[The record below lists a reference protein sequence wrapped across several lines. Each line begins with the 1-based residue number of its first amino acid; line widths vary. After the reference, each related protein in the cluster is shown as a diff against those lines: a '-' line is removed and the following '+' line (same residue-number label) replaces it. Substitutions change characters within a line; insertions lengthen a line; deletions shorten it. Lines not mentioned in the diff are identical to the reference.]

1 MDKKEI
7 RAQIKAEKAAL
18 SRAYIEAYSAHL
30 AEVAAA
36 QSFYRDADVIYA
48 YLAYN
53 EEIRTEALIRRAWAD
68 GKRVAVPKVL
78 DQGVMEFYYID
89 SFDGIAP
96 GYFGIPEPEGAPGR
110 VADDRNFLM
119 LMPGLAY
126 GRDHN
131 RIGYG
136 GGFYDR
142 YLERKQA
149 EGAGFVTVALAYGFQ
164 IFDGIPAEAHDRK
177 VDIVISDQEI
187 IC

>member
-7 RAQIKAEKAAL
+7 RKQIKERKATLSEK
-18 SRAYIEAYSAHL
+18 YIADYSAQL
-30 AEVAAA
+30 SELAAA
-36 QSFYRDADVIYA
+36 QECYREAKEIYV

-53 EEIRTEALIRRAWAD
+53 EEIRTDALVRRAWAD

-78 DQGVMEFYYID
+78 DEGVMEFYYID

-96 GYFGIPEPEGAPGR
+96 GYCGIPEPVGTTETLANGTD
-110 VADDRNFLM
+110 VLL

-142 YLERKQA
+142 YIERKQA
-149 EGAGFVTVALAYGFQ
+149 EGTRFRTLALAYEFQ
-164 IFDGIPAEAHDRK
+164 IFDTIPAEAHDTK
-177 VDIVISDQEI
+177 VDIVISAEEMI
-187 IC
+187 Y

>member
-7 RAQIKAEKAAL
+7 RRLIREKKAAL
-18 SRAYIEAYSAHL
+18 SRSYIEAYSAHL
-30 AEVAAA
+30 ADLAAM
-36 QSFYRDADVIYA
+36 QPCYREAEVIYA

-53 EEIRTEALIRRAWAD
+53 EEIMTDALIRRAWAD

-78 DQGVMEFYYID
+78 DQGVMEFYYIE
-89 SFDGIAP
+89 SFDGISL
-96 GYFGIPEPEGAPGR
+96 GYCDIPEPAGDPEQL
-110 VADDRNFLM
+110 ADDKNFLM
-119 LMPGLAY
+119 LMPGMAY

-149 EGAGFVTVALAYGFQ
+149 EGARFVTLALAYDFQ
-164 IFDGIPAEAHDRK
+164 ILDTIPAEAHDRK
-177 VDIVISDQEI
+177 VDIVIASGET

>member
-7 RAQIKAEKAAL
+7 RRLIREKKAAL
-18 SRAYIEAYSAHL
+18 SRSYIEAYSVHL
-30 AEVAAA
+30 ADLAAT
-36 QSFYRDADVIYA
+36 QPCYREAEVIYA

-53 EEIRTEALIRRAWAD
+53 EEIMTDALIRRAWAD

-78 DQGVMEFYYID
+78 DDGYMEFFYID

-96 GYFGIPEPEGAPGR
+96 GYCGIPEPAETCDPA
-110 VADDRNFLM
+110 ADDKNVLI
-119 LMPGLAY
+119 LMPGLAF

-142 YLERKQA
+142 YLERREA
-149 EGAGFVTVALAYGFQ
+149 AGVRFFKAALAYEFQ
-164 IFDGIPAEAHDRK
+164 IFDTVPALPHDRK
-177 VDIVISDQEI
+177 VDAVITASALI
-187 IC
+187 